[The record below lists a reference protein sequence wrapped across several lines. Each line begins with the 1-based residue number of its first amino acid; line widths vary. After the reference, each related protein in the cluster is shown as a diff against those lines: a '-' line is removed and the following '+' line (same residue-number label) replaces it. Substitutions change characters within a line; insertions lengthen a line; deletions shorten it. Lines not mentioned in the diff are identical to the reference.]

1 MLHDNATY
9 TMAELSQLIVNY
21 FELGNNVADTLCFCY
36 TTHLGEERK
45 IIIILII
52 IITKNLTRLT

>member
-21 FELGNNVADTLCFCY
+21 FELGNNVADTLCICY
-36 TTHLGEERK
+36 TTH
-45 IIIILII
+45 
-52 IITKNLTRLT
+52 